1 MTLEGLALITL
12 VGLRLALSPQ
22 SGGMPFLTSFAT
34 FLSHVAE
41 F

>member
-1 MTLEGLALITL
+1 MTLEGLALKPL

-22 SGGMPFLTSFAT
+22 SGGMPFLTSFET
-34 FLSHVAE
+34 FLSQVAE